1 MRSSVP
7 SQLQSSK
14 SSYTVERG
22 GRSLGIARHWQ
33 PVLRMYISPF
43 TTSRTFTVRL
53 LPPRLPGRMSGS
65 TWLHSSSVKSLG
77 YRSLL
82 RSYRAR
88 FSIVHIGNLS
98 TTQAATLASQ
108 TLDPIQ
114 QVPEQALR
122 PKAGPRHSPDEVQSL
137 AAWRTSCS
145 PPGNLTRSGLKT
157 PEGVSLHAGWYD
169 LYPAGPTDQDIWAR
183 AGGDVSRLK
192 LSGTGRANWFAA
204 LRVLKLGGG
213 GQNITRQSL
222 LKAALNDF

>member
-88 FSIVHIGNLS
+88 FSIVHIGGLS
-98 TTQAATLASQ
+98 TTQAAILASQ

-114 QVPEQALR
+114 YVPEQALSIADR
-122 PKAGPRHSPDEVQSL
+122 PSPVLWRAAAASRPRRASPAGPGGSTRPRRHSP
-137 AAWRTSCS
+137 
-145 PPGNLTRSGLKT
+145 PPSRGGEPPSRSGGRASFFERVLR
-157 PEGVSLHAGWYD
+157 V
-169 LYPAGPTDQDIWAR
+169 R
-183 AGGDVSRLK
+183 AGDPGHGPPPADPQPLK
-192 LSGTGRANWFAA
+192 
-204 LRVLKLGGG
+204 RVPDGL
-213 GQNITRQSL
+213 
-222 LKAALNDF
+222 

>member
-88 FSIVHIGNLS
+88 FSIVHIGDLS

-114 QVPEQALR
+114 EVPEQAL
-122 PKAGPRHSPDEVQSL
+122 
-137 AAWRTSCS
+137 
-145 PPGNLTRSGLKT
+145 TRLT
-157 PEGVSLHAGWYD
+157 PEKFEEGLDSGVIHAGM
-169 LYPAGPTDQDIWAR
+169 QRKDIAKIQR
-183 AGGDVSRLK
+183 RGSVRCVMGS
-192 LSGTGRANWFAA
+192 F
-204 LRVLKLGGG
+204 
-213 GQNITRQSL
+213 QSY
-222 LKAALNDF
+222 A

>member
-88 FSIVHIGNLS
+88 FSIVHIGDLS

-114 QVPEQALR
+114 EVPEQALR
-122 PKAGPRHSPDEVQSL
+122 VGRWLATPVPHRERGSHHRFEAPKPD
-137 AAWRTSCS
+137 R
-145 PPGNLTRSGLKT
+145 
-157 PEGVSLHAGWYD
+157 
-169 LYPAGPTDQDIWAR
+169 
-183 AGGDVSRLK
+183 
-192 LSGTGRANWFAA
+192 
-204 LRVLKLGGG
+204 
-213 GQNITRQSL
+213 
-222 LKAALNDF
+222 

>member
-14 SSYTVERG
+14 ESYTVERG

-88 FSIVHIGNLS
+88 FSIVHIGDLS
-98 TTQAATLASQ
+98 TTQAAPGRLP
-108 TLDPIQ
+108 LHHKRLIRLNMFPNR
-114 QVPEQALR
+114 LF
-122 PKAGPRHSPDEVQSL
+122 
-137 AAWRTSCS
+137 
-145 PPGNLTRSGLKT
+145 PPSGVFR
-157 PEGVSLHAGWYD
+157 GV
-169 LYPAGPTDQDIWAR
+169 
-183 AGGDVSRLK
+183 
-192 LSGTGRANWFAA
+192 GRADD
-204 LRVLKLGGG
+204 LRHPLGFRAHRDRGRRG
-213 GQNITRQSL
+213 RVQREGEIAGRTGAES
-222 LKAALNDF
+222 